1 MPDELDLFANLPT
14 PESRVAEL
22 RQLIDHHNRLY
33 YTAAEPEIS
42 DAEYDKLFRE
52 LENLEKRHPALADP
66 NSPTQRVGAKPL
78 DGFSQIQHPVPML
91 SIDDVFEL
99 KDSDTP
105 EAELIAFYKRLQ
117 KNLGR
122 EEITVT
128 LEPKIDGVAVSLF
141 YENGSLKYAAT
152 RGDGTTGDDV
162 TQNVRTI
169 RNIPLTLKTKEGL
182 PLAAQQP
189 EPEIHFS
196 PPPSPN
202 SLAEDETP
210 YQTSAPATGID
221 FESILPYET
230 THEHAAE
237 NAPIPGTHPQG
248 SPQSLARRLQ
258 EDSAGNHGDNVAQR
272 IRRETESILEWG
284 THTRRLLNLQEITR
298 LTEGWIKL
306 AGQSEHTVFLAEK
319 YLRVVK
325 FTLPPNFGAQGSV
338 RYLRNIVACNRIF
351 GDDIWFHGILLTEQG
366 PAFVIS
372 QPYVDGTEPSS
383 GEIDDWF
390 TNQGYESK
398 GHNRWFHPVTGVD
411 VADAHTG
418 NLIKSS
424 DGELIP
430 IDLQVL
436 KEGESFKIQN
446 SKFKL
451 PAILEIRGEIFMPNS
466 AFAAMN
472 EERDE
477 AGLPTFANPRNAT
490 AGTLKQL
497 DPKIVATRPL
507 AFLAHGLGAYEG
519 ELLETETDF
528 HDLLDSLS
536 IPRNEPVRIARNL
549 GELLA
554 GVKFFSQHRH
564 DIDHA
569 TDGVVV
575 KVLDR
580 AEREQLGATSRA
592 PRWAAAYKFLPEQK
606 ETTLRSISIQV
617 GRTGVLTP
625 VAELD
630 PVLISGSTV
639 SRATLHNQD
648 EITKKGIYIGAKV
661 LVEKAGEIIPAIVK
675 VIDPD
680 PAIPP
685 FSLYDFVA
693 GKCPSCQAP
702 ITQEDGF
709 VAWRCTNFECPAQ
722 AVTAISHFAAR
733 KALDIDGLGE
743 TVAEALVRHGHA
755 KSPLDLFS
763 LTEETLAN
771 LNLGTE
777 ESPRRF
783 GEKNAAKVI
792 AALEAARAK
801 PLHKW
806 LFAMGIRQLGESAA
820 KELTRLILE
829 LKEIPDSI
837 TLHNIAERGFK
848 DTWLKKFPANP
859 KKEKIDP
866 QEKLRRTKIA
876 EEYRSDVK
884 KLTDELKP
892 FSISSELGGVSAQNT
907 LEYFTSEAGELV
919 LKKLS
924 EFGINP
930 ISDNYAPIAKE
941 PTVKKNQTRTTAT
954 NRQKKILTFFR
965 ISFSPSIST
974 GAAGWEISA
983 LMENEENREK
993 WRKYLY
999 LTNDYDSESSVP
1011 AHYDTKELDNVIIP
1025 EDWSSSVARQ
1035 GVYDEIVEQEMSS
1048 GAPFDDPAPEIDF
1061 EGTSFLFT
1069 GKFEYGTREACQ
1081 AAVVERG
1088 GSSPSQQSVSR
1099 AIDYLVIG
1107 SGGSKSWKRG
1117 SYGNKI
1123 EAAII
1128 SRRSHG
1134 TPAIVSEEHWV
1145 EQLSK

>member
-14 PESRVAEL
+14 PDSRVAEL

-33 YTAAEPEIS
+33 YTDAVPEIS

-128 LEPKIDGVAVSLF
+128 LEPKIDGVAVSLC

-169 RNIPLTLKTKEGL
+169 RNIPLTLKAKEGL

-189 EPEIHFS
+189 EPELHFS

-210 YQTSAPATGID
+210 YRTSAPATGVD

-237 NAPIPGTHPQG
+237 NAPVPGTHPQG

-436 KEGESFKIQN
+436 NEEINQQSSIHNQQ
-446 SKFKL
+446 SSI
-451 PAILEIRGEIFMPNS
+451 PATLEIRGEIFMPNS

-606 ETTLRSISIQV
+606 ETTLRDISIQV

-743 TVAEALVRHGHA
+743 TVAEALVRHGLA

-763 LTEETLAN
+763 LTVETLAN

-777 ESPRRF
+777 ETPRRF

-820 KELTRLILE
+820 KELSRLHSCLTDLPASEILAELHTDTR
-829 LKEIPDSI
+829 
-837 TLHNIAERGFK
+837 A
-848 DTWLKKFPANP
+848 
-859 KKEKIDP
+859 
-866 QEKLRRTKIA
+866 
-876 EEYRSDVK
+876 DVK
-884 KLTDELKP
+884 KKNPKLEHYSITGDVGPAVAESTLT
-892 FSISSELGGVSAQNT
+892 F
-907 LEYFTSEAGELV
+907 FRSEAGQRTLQRFAEL
-919 LKKLS
+919 
-924 EFGINP
+924 GINP
-930 ISDNYAPIAKE
+930 TSDNYAPK
-941 PTVKKNQTRTTAT
+941 
-954 NRQKKILTFFR
+954 
-965 ISFSPSIST
+965 
-974 GAAGWEISA
+974 
-983 LMENEENREK
+983 
-993 WRKYLY
+993 
-999 LTNDYDSESSVP
+999 P
-1011 AHYDTKELDNVIIP
+1011 AE
-1025 EDWSSSVARQ
+1025 
-1035 GVYDEIVEQEMSS
+1035 
-1048 GAPFDDPAPEIDF
+1048 APHLP
-1061 EGTSFLFT
+1061 FT
-1069 GKFEYGTREACQ
+1069 GKTFVITGTLSQDRDHFKTLIEKN
-1081 AAVVERG
+1081 G
-1088 GSSPSQQSVSR
+1088 GKVSGSVSKNT
-1099 AIDYLVIG
+1099 DYLLAG
-1107 SGGSKSWKRG
+1107 ESAGSKLEKARQLG
-1117 SYGNKI
+1117 VAVLD
-1123 EAAII
+1123 E
-1128 SRRSHG
+1128 
-1134 TPAIVSEEHWV
+1134 PAFGA
-1145 EQLSK
+1145 LL

>member
-1 MPDELDLFANLPT
+1 MPDELDLFANFPT
-14 PESRVAEL
+14 PDSRVAEL

-33 YTAAEPEIS
+33 YTDAEPEIS

-169 RNIPLTLKTKEGL
+169 RNIPLTLSSGDLRSPISEL
-182 PLAAQQP
+182 
-189 EPEIHFS
+189 HFS
-196 PPPSPN
+196 PPPSTN

-210 YQTSAPATGID
+210 YRASTPATGID

-230 THEHAAE
+230 THEHAPE
-237 NAPIPGTHPQG
+237 NAPVPRTHPQG

-436 KEGESFKIQN
+436 KEGENFKIQN
-446 SKFKL
+446 SKFKI

-519 ELLETETDF
+519 EFLETETDF

-606 ETTLRSISIQV
+606 ETTLRDISIQV

-743 TVAEALVRHGHA
+743 TVAEALVRHGLA

-763 LTEETLAN
+763 LTVETLAN

-820 KELTRLILE
+820 KELSRLHPCLTDLPASEILAELHTDTR
-829 LKEIPDSI
+829 
-837 TLHNIAERGFK
+837 A
-848 DTWLKKFPANP
+848 
-859 KKEKIDP
+859 
-866 QEKLRRTKIA
+866 
-876 EEYRSDVK
+876 DVK
-884 KLTDELKP
+884 KKNPKLEHYSITGDVGPAVAESTLT
-892 FSISSELGGVSAQNT
+892 F
-907 LEYFTSEAGELV
+907 FRSEAGQRTLQRFAEL
-919 LKKLS
+919 
-924 EFGINP
+924 GINP
-930 ISDNYAPIAKE
+930 TSDNYAPK
-941 PTVKKNQTRTTAT
+941 
-954 NRQKKILTFFR
+954 
-965 ISFSPSIST
+965 
-974 GAAGWEISA
+974 
-983 LMENEENREK
+983 
-993 WRKYLY
+993 
-999 LTNDYDSESSVP
+999 P
-1011 AHYDTKELDNVIIP
+1011 AE
-1025 EDWSSSVARQ
+1025 
-1035 GVYDEIVEQEMSS
+1035 
-1048 GAPFDDPAPEIDF
+1048 APHLP
-1061 EGTSFLFT
+1061 FT
-1069 GKFEYGTREACQ
+1069 GKTFVITGTLSQDRDHFKTLIEKN
-1081 AAVVERG
+1081 G
-1088 GSSPSQQSVSR
+1088 GKVSGSVSKNT
-1099 AIDYLVIG
+1099 DYLLAG
-1107 SGGSKSWKRG
+1107 EAAGSKLEKARQLG
-1117 SYGNKI
+1117 VAVLD
-1123 EAAII
+1123 E
-1128 SRRSHG
+1128 
-1134 TPAIVSEEHWV
+1134 PAFGA
-1145 EQLSK
+1145 LL

>member
-1 MPDELDLFANLPT
+1 MPDELDLFANFPT

-22 RQLIDHHNRLY
+22 RQLIDHHNQLY
-33 YTAAEPEIS
+33 YTDAEPEIS

-128 LEPKIDGVAVSLF
+128 LEPKIDGVAVSLC

-169 RNIPLTLKTKEGL
+169 RNIPLTLSSGDLRSPISEL
-182 PLAAQQP
+182 
-189 EPEIHFS
+189 HFS

-210 YQTSAPATGID
+210 YRTSAPATGID

-237 NAPIPGTHPQG
+237 NAPVPGTHPQG

-436 KEGESFKIQN
+436 KEGEKFKLQN
-446 SKFKL
+446 SKFKI
-451 PAILEIRGEIFMPNS
+451 PAVLEIRGEIFMPNS

-606 ETTLRSISIQV
+606 ETTLRDISIQV

-743 TVAEALVRHGHA
+743 TVAEALVRHGLA

-763 LTEETLAN
+763 LTVETLAN

-820 KELTRLILE
+820 KELSRLHSCLTDLPASEILAELHTDTR
-829 LKEIPDSI
+829 
-837 TLHNIAERGFK
+837 A
-848 DTWLKKFPANP
+848 
-859 KKEKIDP
+859 
-866 QEKLRRTKIA
+866 
-876 EEYRSDVK
+876 DVK
-884 KLTDELKP
+884 KKKPKLEPYAITGDVGPAVAESTLT
-892 FSISSELGGVSAQNT
+892 F
-907 LEYFTSEAGELV
+907 FRSEAGQRTLQRFAEL
-919 LKKLS
+919 
-924 EFGINP
+924 GINP
-930 ISDNYAPIAKE
+930 TSDNYAPK
-941 PTVKKNQTRTTAT
+941 
-954 NRQKKILTFFR
+954 
-965 ISFSPSIST
+965 
-974 GAAGWEISA
+974 
-983 LMENEENREK
+983 
-993 WRKYLY
+993 
-999 LTNDYDSESSVP
+999 P
-1011 AHYDTKELDNVIIP
+1011 AE
-1025 EDWSSSVARQ
+1025 
-1035 GVYDEIVEQEMSS
+1035 
-1048 GAPFDDPAPEIDF
+1048 APHLP
-1061 EGTSFLFT
+1061 FT
-1069 GKFEYGTREACQ
+1069 GKTFVITGTLSQDRDHFKTLIEKN
-1081 AAVVERG
+1081 G
-1088 GSSPSQQSVSR
+1088 GKVSGSVSKNT
-1099 AIDYLVIG
+1099 DYLLAG
-1107 SGGSKSWKRG
+1107 ESAGSKLEKAR
-1117 SYGNKI
+1117 
-1123 EAAII
+1123 
-1128 SRRSHG
+1128 
-1134 TPAIVSEEHWV
+1134 
-1145 EQLSK
+1145 QLGVAVLDEPTFGALL